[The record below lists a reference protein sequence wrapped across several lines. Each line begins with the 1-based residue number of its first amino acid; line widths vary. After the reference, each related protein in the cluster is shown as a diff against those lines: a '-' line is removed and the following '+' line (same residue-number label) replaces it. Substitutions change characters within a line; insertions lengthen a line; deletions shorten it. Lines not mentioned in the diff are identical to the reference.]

1 MRRCSA
7 LLALLLLVSSPVQA
21 QMRENAPLL
30 LDLPAS
36 TRALGLGD
44 AYHLASADNDAIFYH
59 PGLIDAA
66 RGIGASLAFFDR
78 ATLAT
83 MSGAAEFW
91 KGGAGFGVQ
100 SLSYSAPTR
109 TSGAFARGE
118 AGLGASGDVEAGELV
133 VSAAYGRSIKG
144 FRIGLVGKYIELRV
158 PGERDATVAGDL
170 GIARRIGFVTAGISA
185 RNFGRA
191 PQLPGEDVTLPLTLT
206 LGASTQTRAVG
217 PLDVAL
223 AAAVSRREEGT
234 VVPQGG
240 VEIAYWPVS
249 GRTFIARAGIRYIE
263 DSDIR
268 PLTLGA
274 GFVGDRIA
282 IDYAFQEYDGAEALH
297 RVGMRLR

>member
-1 MRRCSA
+1 MRRRSA
-7 LLALLLLVSSPVQA
+7 VLTLVFLVWSPVQA
-21 QMRENAPLL
+21 QVRENAPLL

-66 RGIGASLAFFDR
+66 RGIGASLAFFGQ
-78 ATLAT
+78 ATLVT
-83 MSGAAEFW
+83 MSGAADFW
-91 KGGAGFGVQ
+91 HGGMGFGVQ
-100 SLSYSAPTR
+100 SLSYSARTR

-118 AGLGASGDVEAGELV
+118 AGLGEAGDVSTDELA
-133 VSAAYGRSIKG
+133 VSAGYGRSIKG
-144 FRIGLVGKYIELRV
+144 FRVGLVGRYIELRV
-158 PGERDATVAGDL
+158 AGERDETVAADV
-170 GIARRIGFVTAGISA
+170 GIARRIGFVTAGLSA
-185 RNFGRA
+185 RNLGRA
-191 PQLPGEDVTLPLTLT
+191 PELEGEDVTLPLTLT

-234 VVPQGG
+234 IVPQGG

-282 IDYAFQEYDGAEALH
+282 IDYAFQEYDGAAALH
-297 RVGMRLR
+297 RVGVRLR

>member
-1 MRRCSA
+1 MRRCSS
-7 LLALLLLVSSPVQA
+7 LLLLLLLVSSPVQA
-21 QMRENAPLL
+21 QVRENAPLL
-30 LDLPAS
+30 LDLPSS

-66 RGIGASLAFFDR
+66 RGIGASVAFFDR

-91 KGGAGFGVQ
+91 NGGVGFGVQ
-100 SLSYSAPTR
+100 SLSYSAATR

-118 AGLGASGDVEAGELV
+118 AGLGESGDVNAGEVV
-133 VSAAYGRSIKG
+133 VSTAYGRSIKG
-144 FRIGLVGKYIELRV
+144 FRVGLVGKYIEMRV

-185 RNFGRA
+185 RNLGRA
-191 PQLPGEDVTLPLTLT
+191 PQLEGEDVTLPLTLT
-206 LGASTQTRAVG
+206 LGASTQSRPVG

-234 VVPQGG
+234 IVSQGG
-240 VEIAYWPVS
+240 VEIGYWPVS
-249 GRTFIARAGIRYIE
+249 GRTFIARAGVRYIE

-274 GFVGDRIA
+274 GFVGDRIG
-282 IDYAFQEYDGAEALH
+282 IDYAFQEYDGAAALH
-297 RVGMRLR
+297 RVGVRLR